1 MPHGFIIHVA
11 CLFLC
16 NLISILLSSRWEK
29 EQMTF
34 ETILYN
40 RDRRENR
47 RQ

>member
-1 MPHGFIIHVA
+1 MLHGFIIHVA

-16 NLISILLSSRWEK
+16 NLIPKLLSSRWEK

-34 ETILYN
+34 EAIRYN